1 MAVLHRAL
9 FTWFICL
16 MFLIL
21 LALRLDKRVRWS
33 WFIVFIPLWLYDVIL
48 LVYHIFSLISQMR
61 SSRRDRYQYN
71 IVRKVWIILLIVF
84 PLIAAQIML
93 CIKLDDN
100 GIEIQLVYMMIPVW
114 IIPASST
121 VAVFQSLFEK

>member
-33 WFIVFIPLWLYDVIL
+33 WFIVFIPLWLYDTIL
-48 LVYHIFSLISQMR
+48 LIYLVVSLISQCR
-61 SSRRDRYQYN
+61 SGRDRHRNN
-71 IVRKVWIILLIVF
+71 IIRKVWVIVF
-84 PLIAAQIML
+84 IVFQLIAAQIML

-100 GIEIQLVYMMIPVW
+100 GIDIPLFYVMIPVW
-114 IIPASST
+114 IILSSST
-121 VAVFQSLFEK
+121 IAVFQSLFEK